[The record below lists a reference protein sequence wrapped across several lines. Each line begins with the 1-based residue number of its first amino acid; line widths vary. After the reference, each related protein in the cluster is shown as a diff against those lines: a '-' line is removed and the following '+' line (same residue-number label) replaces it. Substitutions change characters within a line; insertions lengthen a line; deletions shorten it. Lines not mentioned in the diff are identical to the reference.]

1 MLPSHNSC
9 LTANVRG
16 PAVNFC
22 DACAIS
28 HSFLV
33 GESVKNSD
41 DYCTICSCAKN
52 ANIAVS
58 GARPKRTSADRLV
71 MRLPPL
77 GLLRGGM
84 HVAEAALERAFV
96 EDGRRAGAVIER
108 VDDL

>member
-41 DYCTICSCAKN
+41 DYCTICSCAKTQT
-52 ANIAVS
+52 S
-58 GARPKRTSADRLV
+58 PYPARGRRGLGV

-96 EDGRRAGAVIER
+96 EDGRRAGAVI
-108 VDDL
+108 